1 MKLKDKV
8 AVITGGSSGIG
19 LATAHEFKANGA
31 RLALFGREEP
41 KLAAAKKA
49 LGADVLT
56 VAGDVRQVGDLDK
69 LYRHTEDSFGKIDI
83 VFAGAGIAKFAPLPD
98 LSEALFDE
106 LTDIHFKGA
115 FFTVQRAL
123 PHMRDGGSVILLS
136 SSPAQSQGAPMT
148 SVYNA
153 AKAAVRSL
161 GRSLAT
167 ELLPRRIRVN
177 TISPGL
183 INTPIL
189 ARDIGL
195 SAALRDEIA
204 KAFVAKIPMG
214 RVGEATE
221 IAKAALYLASD
232 DSSYVVGAELAV
244 DGGLAQL

>member
-19 LATAHEFKANGA
+19 LAIAHEFKANGA
-31 RLALFGREEP
+31 RLALFGRNETE
-41 KLAAAKKA
+41 LAAATKA
-49 LGADVLT
+49 LGKDVLAR
-56 VAGDVRQVGDLDK
+56 VGDVRIVADLDA
-69 LYRHTEDSFGKIDI
+69 LYKETEERFGKIDV
-83 VFAGAGIAKFAPLPD
+83 VFAGAGIAKFAALPEMT
-98 LSEALFDE
+98 EAMFDE
-106 LTDIHFKGA
+106 LADIHFKGA

-123 PHMRDGGSVILLS
+123 PHMHDGGSVILVS

-148 SVYNA
+148 SIYNA

-183 INTPIL
+183 IKTPIL
-189 ARDIGL
+189 TRDIGI
-195 SAALRDEIA
+195 SAALRDQIA
-204 KAFVAKIPMG
+204 QAFVAKIPMG
-214 RVGEATE
+214 RLGEAAE
-221 IAKAALYLASD
+221 IAKAALFLASD
-232 DSSYVVGAELAV
+232 DSSYVVGAEIAV

>member
-1 MKLKDKV
+1 MKLRNKV

-19 LATAHEFKANGA
+19 LATAHEFRANGA
-31 RLALFGREEP
+31 RLALFGRDEKE
-41 KLAAAKKA
+41 LAAATKA
-49 LGADVLT
+49 LGKDILT
-56 VAGDVRQVGDLDK
+56 RAGDVRVVADLDA
-69 LYRHTEDSFGKIDI
+69 LYEETEERLGKIDI
-83 VFAGAGIAKFAPLPD
+83 VFAGAGIAKFAPLPEMT
-98 LSEALFDE
+98 EAMFDE

-123 PHMRDGGSVILLS
+123 PHMHDGGSVILVS

-148 SVYNA
+148 SIYNA

-167 ELLPRRIRVN
+167 ELLPRGIRVN

-183 INTPIL
+183 IKTPIL
-189 ARDIGL
+189 ARDIGI
-195 SAALRDEIA
+195 SAALRDQIA
-204 KAFVAKIPMG
+204 RAFVAKIPMG
-214 RVGEATE
+214 RPGEASE
-221 IAKAALYLASD
+221 IAKAALFLASD